1 MYQLQRSDDPLA
13 WFRNDLRT
21 MFGPSSLRQAG
32 GVFPLVNIYDDG
44 ESFMIRAEMPGI
56 DKDSLDVSAKGEQ
69 IIIRGERIHEAV
81 EESANYHR
89 REREAGQ
96 FRRAITLAQPIDGKK
111 VIAEYKDGVLEIYAP
126 RAEEARP
133 RKIKI
138 S

>member
-1 MYQLQRSDDPLA
+1 MYQPRRSDDSLSQ
-13 WFRNDLRT
+13 FRNELRDL
-21 MFGPSSLRQAG
+21 FGPSNLRQVG

-44 ESFMIRAEMPGI
+44 ESFMVRAEMAGI
-56 DKDSLDVSAKGEQ
+56 DKSSLDVSCKGEQ
-69 IIIRGERIHEAV
+69 IIIRGERVHEAV

-96 FRRAITLAQPIDGKK
+96 FRRVVTLPQPIDGQK
-111 VIAEYKDGVLEIYAP
+111 VMAEYKDGILEIYAP
-126 RAEEARP
+126 RSEEAKP